1 MFDFMLC
8 GGITSFIL
16 ASLLGLAAKTMNWN
30 HIFTV
35 LPGLSAVS
43 LLSLAG
49 ALFVFVALQLAQPV
63 LVGSVR
69 SLEIVIALG
78 VELIVETVVMESEQ
92 LSGGGIHLVY
102 KVTGSLI
109 VTSAVILLGFADKIH
124 QKLFHQN
131 FEETFEF
138 ENDKK

>member
-1 MFDFMLC
+1 MCDFMLC
-8 GGITSFIL
+8 GGITSLIL
-16 ASLLGLAAKTMNWN
+16 ASLFGFVWPMNWN

-49 ALFVFVALQLAQPV
+49 ALLVFVALQLAQPV

-69 SLEIVIALG
+69 SLEIVIALA
-78 VELIVETVVMESEQ
+78 VELIVEAVALESGQ
-92 LSGGGIHLVY
+92 LSGSGIHLVY

-124 QKLFHQN
+124 QKMFRQN
-131 FEETFEF
+131 FQETFKF
-138 ENDKK
+138 ENDKR